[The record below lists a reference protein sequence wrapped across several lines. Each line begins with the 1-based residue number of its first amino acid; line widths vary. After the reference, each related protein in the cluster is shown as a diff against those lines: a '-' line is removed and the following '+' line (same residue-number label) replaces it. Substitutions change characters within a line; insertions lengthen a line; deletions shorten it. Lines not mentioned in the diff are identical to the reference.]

1 MKKSD
6 FVKTVTICVCL
17 SAVASVAAAVINP
30 VCGVICL
37 LLSAVIITL
46 FCIWKKKQMDYL
58 KELNRYLSLVC
69 SGDYSL
75 DVSDNSEGEFSILK
89 NNIYKVVVK
98 LRTTNEE
105 LRREKLFLVDSLADI
120 THQLK
125 TPLTSITVMTDL
137 LKAEPDSDKR
147 TEFVDIIETQVD
159 KMNWLTATLLKLSKL
174 DADAVE
180 FNKTELSSVQTAEDC
195 LAPFLLSLELK
206 NITVEKDVKP
216 FSFTGDKNWTDE
228 AIKNIIKNCIEHS
241 EPGGRLKITANDT
254 NIYSE
259 FTISDTGCGID
270 KEDLPHIFERFWHGK
285 NSSADSV
292 GIGLALSKEILAKE
306 NASVSVESEKGKGSV
321 FSIKFYKSII

>member
-6 FVKTVTICVCL
+6 FVKTIILCVSV
-17 SAVASVAAAVINP
+17 SAIACIGTAVISP
-30 VCGVICL
+30 VCSLICL
-37 LLSAVIITL
+37 VLSAVIISL
-46 FCIWKKKQMDYL
+46 FCIWKKRQMDYL

-137 LKAEPDSDKR
+137 LKAEPSSDKR

-206 NITVEKDVKP
+206 DITVEKDVKQ
-216 FSFTGDKNWTDE
+216 FTFTGDKNWTDE
-228 AIKNIIKNCIEHS
+228 AIKNIIKNCVEHS
-241 EPGGRLKITANDT
+241 ESGGRIKITANDT

>member
-6 FVKTVTICVCL
+6 FIKTVIICVCL
-17 SAVASVAAAVINP
+17 SAAAFIAAAVINP

-37 LLSAVIITL
+37 LLSAVIIVL

-75 DVSDNSEGEFSILK
+75 DVSDNTEGEFSILK

-105 LRREKLFLVDSLADI
+105 LSREKLFLVDSLADI

-147 TEFVDIIETQVD
+147 GEFVDIIETQVD

-206 NITVEKDVKP
+206 NIAVEKDVKP
-216 FSFTGDKNWTDE
+216 FNFTGDKNWTDE

-241 EPGGRLKITANDT
+241 EPGGKLGITARDT

-285 NSSADSV
+285 NSSADSM

>member
-6 FVKTVTICVCL
+6 FIKTVIICICL
-17 SAVASVAAAVINP
+17 SAVAFIAAAVINP

-37 LLSAVIITL
+37 LLSAVIIAL

-75 DVSDNSEGEFSILK
+75 DVSDNTEGEFSILK

-105 LRREKLFLVDSLADI
+105 LSREKLFLVDSLADI

-137 LKAEPDSDKR
+137 LKAEPDSDR
-147 TEFVDIIETQVD
+147 RGEFVDIIETQVD

-216 FSFTGDKNWTDE
+216 FNFTGDKNWTDE

-241 EPGGRLKITANDT
+241 EPGGKLGITARDT

>member
-17 SAVASVAAAVINP
+17 SAVVSVAAAVINP

-206 NITVEKDVKP
+206 NITVEKDVKQ
-216 FSFTGDKNWTDE
+216 FTFTGDKNWTDE

-241 EPGGRLKITANDT
+241 EPGDRLKITANDT

>member
-6 FVKTVTICVCL
+6 FVKTLIICVGL
-17 SAVASVAAAVINP
+17 SAVTCVAAAVIKP
-30 VCGVICL
+30 VCGLICL

-46 FCIWKKKQMDYL
+46 FCIWKKRQMDYL

-75 DVSDNSEGEFSILK
+75 DVSDNTEGEFSILK

-105 LRREKLFLVDSLADI
+105 LNGEKLFLVDSLADI

-137 LKAEPDSDKR
+137 LKEEPDSSKR
-147 TEFVDIIETQVD
+147 AEFVNIIETQVD

-174 DADAVE
+174 DADAVK
-180 FNKTELSSVQTAEDC
+180 FNKTELSSVQTVEEC
-195 LAPFLLSLELK
+195 LYPFLLSIELK
-206 NITVEKDVKP
+206 EITVEKDISDFT
-216 FSFTGDKNWTDE
+216 FSGDKNWTNE
-228 AIKNIIKNCIEHS
+228 ALKNIIKNCIEHLQS
-241 EPGGRLKITANDT
+241 GGRLGITARDT

-259 FTISDTGCGID
+259 FIISDTGCGIE

-306 NASVSVESEKGKGSV
+306 NASVSVESETGKGSA